1 MSSPDTGP
9 AADKA
14 YDAGKVSS
22 SPRLAQAQTIGAVPQ
37 LPRTYVL
44 AWVSAALLSGAYM
57 TGMAL
62 RGGGEIAVADA
73 PSQVSSGRLIEL
85 AEARALKL
93 KVTLEDFQRDVAA
106 LRVEVA
112 APPPSGGLFARL
124 TALEERLSIETGMAV
139 AKIEAAADS
148 EPALANAGVVQAP
161 EPVVANAGAKAPA
174 TRVAGV
180 AIVAGPDGQPRIA
193 PQIETGSLQRAPGRA
208 DIAAAAQSAVTAQ
221 PPGVQVLTPNAPPVS
236 PAPVTAN
243 QPAAPR
249 AVAPP
254 VVLNAQANRVPAA
267 PVSPVVA
274 AADPPALQPPPRP
287 FAVLLGPGGSVE
299 SLRLSWSVLSEQH
312 SDTLRSLQPR
322 AARTSSQAGAPPVF
336 DLMAGPFR
344 TAADAK
350 RACKTLASRGVDC
363 KVGNFGGDA
372 L

>member
-14 YDAGKVSS
+14 YDAGKASP
-22 SPRLAQAQTIGAVPQ
+22 SPRLVQAQTIAAVPR
-37 LPRTYVL
+37 LPRTYVI
-44 AWVSAALLSGAYM
+44 AWVFAALLSGAYM

-62 RGGGEIAVADA
+62 RGDGEIAVADA
-73 PSQVSSGRLIEL
+73 ANQVSSGRLIEL

-112 APPPSGGLFARL
+112 APPSNAGLFARL

-139 AKIEAAADS
+139 AKIEAAVEN
-148 EPALANAGVVQAP
+148 EPALANTGVVQAP
-161 EPVVANAGAKAPA
+161 DPVVASAGAKAPA

-208 DIAAAAQSAVTAQ
+208 DIAAAAQSVVPSTPAGGQA
-221 PPGVQVLTPNAPPVS
+221 LAPNAPPVA
-236 PAPVTAN
+236 PAPVTSN
-243 QPAAPR
+243 QPGAPR
-249 AVAPP
+249 AVAPA
-254 VVLNAQANRVPAA
+254 VVLNAQTNRVPAA
-267 PVSPVVA
+267 AVSPVVV
-274 AADPPALQPPPRP
+274 AADAPAPQPPPRP

-312 SDTLRSLQPR
+312 ADTLRSLQPR
-322 AARTSSQAGAPPVF
+322 AARISNQAGAPPVF